1 MKVALTGA
9 TGFIG
14 MHLVRALISS
24 GHDVIYS
31 VDSVQP
37 IYGGRM
43 GAIRREQN
51 AQFSA
56 NFEESLIENMAPQL
70 LAKKMQAA
78 EIIIHLAANAG
89 VRNSAQSPFEYSVSN
104 LKAFTNILEAA
115 RLVRPKLFVTASSSS
130 VYGKSPIAG
139 PQKEDFAN
147 GLNLSSY
154 YAATK
159 WSNEILAKSYS
170 DSFDLN
176 TVALRFFTV
185 YGSFGR
191 PDMAYW
197 NFAERIRSGKEI
209 QLYGDDGGARS
220 FSHVSDI
227 VNSIVS
233 LISSEKL
240 YSALESPNSRYMAL
254 NLGSEV
260 STKTVDMINIL
271 GNLLNKVPSVMKVE
285 RPKFDVDQTW
295 ADMSKTNSLIPKMPY
310 KLLNEGL
317 EEFITWFNSTQ

>member
-14 MHLVRALISS
+14 MHLVRALIST
-24 GHDVIYS
+24 GHEVVYS

-37 IYGGRM
+37 IYGGDI
-43 GAIRREQN
+43 GAIRRDQI
-51 AQFSA
+51 AQLPV
-56 NFEESLIENMAPQL
+56 NFEESQIENISPQS
-70 LAKKMQAA
+70 LAMKMQSA
-78 EIIIHLAANAG
+78 EIVIHLAANAG

-104 LKAFTNILEAA
+104 MKAFTNVLEAV
-115 RLVRPKLFVTASSSS
+115 RILRPKLFITASSSS
-130 VYGKSPIAG
+130 VYGKSPISG

-147 GLNLSSY
+147 GTNLASY

-159 WSNEILAKSYS
+159 WANEILAKSYS
-170 DSFDLN
+170 DSFNLN
-176 TVALRFFTV
+176 IVALRFFTV

-197 NFAERIRSGKEI
+197 NFAERIRSGQEI

-227 VNSIVS
+227 VDSMVS
-233 LISSEKL
+233 LMSSEKL
-240 YSALESPNSRYMAL
+240 YSGLESSSSQYMAL

-260 STKTVDMINIL
+260 STRTIDMITIL
-271 GNLLNKVPSVMKVE
+271 GNLLNKAPSVKRVE

-295 ADMSKTNSLIPKMPY
+295 ADMTKTYSLIPKKTY
-310 KLLNEGL
+310 KQLDEGL
-317 EEFITWFNSTQ
+317 EEFTNWFNSTQ